1 MQLTQKEMMYLKD
14 AKSQEE
20 LCVAK
25 YTNYSQQ
32 VSCQQLSSMLKQIGQ
47 HEQKHLQTVQQIMQ
61 GQMPNVSSSGGQQ
74 QGMQFGQLSAQ
85 QGGGGSM
92 SMQASGGG
100 QGQQQQHMQHQM
112 QAGHSGSGMS
122 SSMGGQPLNDK
133 QICEDL
139 LTTEKAVAGLY
150 NTATF
155 EFTNP
160 QLRQVLAHIQQE
172 EQDHAYQLYNYMAQ
186 KGWYQAQ

>member
-32 VSCQQLSSMLKQIGQ
+32 VSCQQLSSMLKQIAQ

-74 QGMQFGQLSAQ
+74 QGMQQSQLSAQ
-85 QGGGGSM
+85 GGGGM
-92 SMQASGGG
+92 TMQASAGG
-100 QGQQQQHMQHQM
+100 QGQQQQQQGMQQM
-112 QAGHSGSGMS
+112 QPNMS
-122 SSMGGQPLNDK
+122 GQPLNDK

-172 EQDHAYQLYNYMAQ
+172 EQEHAYQLYNYMAQ

>member
-25 YTNYSQQ
+25 YNNYSQQ
-32 VSCQQLSSMLKQIGQ
+32 VSCQQLSGLLKQIGQ

-61 GQMPNVSSSGGQQ
+61 GQIPNMSSGGQQ
-74 QGMQFGQLSAQ
+74 QGMQQSQLSAQ
-85 QGGGGSM
+85 GGGGM
-92 SMQASGGG
+92 TMQTYGGG
-100 QGQQQQHMQHQM
+100 HGQKQQQQGMQQM
-112 QAGHSGSGMS
+112 QANMS
-122 SSMGGQPLNDK
+122 GQPLNDK

-160 QLRQVLAHIQQE
+160 QLRLVLAHIQQE
-172 EQDHAYQLYNYMAQ
+172 EQEHAYQLYNYMAQ

>member
-20 LCVAK
+20 LCIAK
-25 YTNYSQQ
+25 YSNYSQQ
-32 VSCQQLSSMLKQIGQ
+32 VSCQQLANLLQQIAQ
-47 HEQKHLQTVQQIMQ
+47 HEQQHLQTIQQIMQ
-61 GQMPNVSSSGGQQ
+61 GQVPNVGSGGQQ
-74 QGMQFGQLSAQ
+74 QGGQQNQLAAQ
-85 QGGGGSM
+85 SGGGGTT
-92 SMQASGGG
+92 MQSGGG
-100 QGQQQQHMQHQM
+100 QGQQQQGGQQQM
-112 QAGHSGSGMS
+112 QASQAGGN
-122 SSMGGQPLNDK
+122 MGGQTFTDR

-172 EQDHAYQLYNYMAQ
+172 EQEHAYQLYNYMAQ

>member
-1 MQLTQKEMMYLKD
+1 MPLTQKEMMYLKD

-25 YTNYSQQ
+25 YTEYSKQ
-32 VSCQQLSSMLKQIGQ
+32 VSCQQLSSLLQQIGA
-47 HEQKHLQTVQQIMQ
+47 HEQKHLQTVQQMMQ
-61 GQMPNVSSSGGQQ
+61 GQIPNVGSSGGQQ
-74 QGMQFGQLSAQ
+74 QGGMQQSQLSAQ
-85 QGGGGSM
+85 GGGGM
-92 SMQASGGG
+92 TMQASTSSG
-100 QGQQQQHMQHQM
+100 QMQHRGQQQM
-112 QAGHSGSGMS
+112 QAGQMGGNMS
-122 SSMGGQPLNDK
+122 GQPLNDK

-160 QLRQVLAHIQQE
+160 QLRQVLAHIQKE
-172 EQDHAYQLYNYMAQ
+172 EQEHGYQLYNYMAQ

>member
-20 LCVAK
+20 LCIAK
-25 YTNYSQQ
+25 YSSYSQQ
-32 VSCQQLSSMLKQIGQ
+32 VSCQQLSSMLQQIAQ
-47 HEQKHLQTVQQIMQ
+47 HEQQHLQTIQQIMQ
-61 GQMPNVSSSGGQQ
+61 GQMPNVGSGGQQ
-74 QGMQFGQLSAQ
+74 QGGQQSQAAA

-92 SMQASGGG
+92 TMQSPSGQG
-100 QGQQQQHMQHQM
+100 QGQQQSTQ
-112 QAGHSGSGMS
+112 
-122 SSMGGQPLNDK
+122 MGGNTGGQQLNDK

-160 QLRQVLAHIQQE
+160 QLRQVLGHIQQE
-172 EQDHAYQLYNYMAQ
+172 EQEHAYQLYNYMAQ

>member
-20 LCVAK
+20 LCIAK

-32 VSCQQLSSMLKQIGQ
+32 VSCQQLSSLLQQIAQ
-47 HEQKHLQTVQQIMQ
+47 HEQQHLQTIQQIMQ
-61 GQMPNVSSSGGQQ
+61 GQVPNVGSGGQQ
-74 QGMQFGQLSAQ
+74 QGQQQSQLSAQ
-85 QGGGGSM
+85 SGSSGMTMQGS
-92 SMQASGGG
+92 SGN
-100 QGQQQQHMQHQM
+100 QGQQQQRQQQM
-112 QAGHSGSGMS
+112 QSGQMGGN
-122 SSMGGQPLNDK
+122 MGGQQLDDRK
-133 QICEDL
+133 ICEDL

-172 EQDHAYQLYNYMAQ
+172 EQQHAYQLYDYMAQ

>member
-32 VSCQQLSSMLKQIGQ
+32 VSCQQLSSMLKQIAG

-61 GQMPNVSSSGGQQ
+61 GQIPNVSSTGGQ
-74 QGMQFGQLSAQ
+74 QGMQFDQLSAQ
-85 QGGGGSM
+85 QGGGGGM
-92 SMQASGGG
+92 TMQASGGRQQ
-100 QGQQQQHMQHQM
+100 QGQQQM
-112 QAGHSGSGMS
+112 QAGQSGGNMS
-122 SSMGGQPLNDK
+122 GQPLNDK

>member
-20 LCVAK
+20 LCIAK
-25 YTNYSQQ
+25 YSNYSQQ
-32 VSCQQLSSMLKQIGQ
+32 VSCQQLSSMLQQIAQ
-47 HEQKHLQTVQQIMQ
+47 HEQQHLQTIQQIMQ
-61 GQMPNVSSSGGQQ
+61 GQMPNVGTGGQQ
-74 QGMQFGQLSAQ
+74 QGGQQNQAAA

-92 SMQASGGG
+92 TMQSSSGGG
-100 QGQQQQHMQHQM
+100 QGQQQSAQ
-112 QAGHSGSGMS
+112 
-122 SSMGGQPLNDK
+122 MGGNTGGQQLNDK

-160 QLRQVLAHIQQE
+160 QLRQVLGHIQQE
-172 EQDHAYQLYNYMAQ
+172 EQEHAYQLYNYMAQ

>member
-20 LCVAK
+20 LCIAK

-32 VSCQQLSSMLKQIGQ
+32 VSCQQLSGLLRQIAQ
-47 HEQKHLQTVQQIMQ
+47 QEQQHLQTIQQIMQ
-61 GQMPNVSSSGGQQ
+61 GQMPNVGSGGQQ
-74 QGMQFGQLSAQ
+74 QGGQQSQLSAQ
-85 QGGGGSM
+85 DGTSSMTMQSGGS
-92 SMQASGGG
+92 S
-100 QGQQQQHMQHQM
+100 QGQQAQSGQQLSTPGQNMQ
-112 QAGHSGSGMS
+112 
-122 SSMGGQPLNDK
+122 MGGSSRGQQLNDR

-155 EFTNP
+155 EFANP

-172 EQDHAYQLYNYMAQ
+172 EQNHAYQLYDYMAQ